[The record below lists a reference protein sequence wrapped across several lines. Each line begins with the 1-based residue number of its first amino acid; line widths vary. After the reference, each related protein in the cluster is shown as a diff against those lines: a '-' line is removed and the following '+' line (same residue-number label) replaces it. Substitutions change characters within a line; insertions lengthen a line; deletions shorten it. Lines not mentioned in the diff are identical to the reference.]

1 MFKNKWTTKK
11 SALETFHSEKGRKIL
26 LIEMIFTIGLLVTH
40 VAMADSEVSKI
51 DFVKVAAAATIL
63 F

>member
-1 MFKNKWTTKK
+1 
-11 SALETFHSEKGRKIL
+11 
-26 LIEMIFTIGLLVTH
+26 MIFTIGLLVAR

-51 DFVKVAAAATIL
+51 DFVKAAVAATIL